1 MHKIDSSTKSK
12 CENQHMVPSE
22 VPTTVF
28 INKSNIKKA
37 AILMHQIKG
46 QIPCHITPHKHTHTH
61 TPSFPPHS
69 SVRLNNTDQT
79 TKKIFL
85 PIYLLVCF

>member
-46 QIPCHITPHKHTHTH
+46 QIPCHITPHTHTHTH
-61 TPSFPPHS
+61 IHTHTHAPSF
-69 SVRLNNTDQT
+69 Q
-79 TKKIFL
+79 
-85 PIYLLVCF
+85 PIAQ

>member
-1 MHKIDSSTKSK
+1 MHKIDSNTKSK

-22 VPTTVF
+22 VPTIVF
-28 INKSNIKKA
+28 INKSNRKKA

-61 TPSFPPHS
+61 IHPPSHPQLS
-69 SVRLNNTDQT
+69 K
-79 TKKIFL
+79 TKQH
-85 PIYLLVCF
+85 